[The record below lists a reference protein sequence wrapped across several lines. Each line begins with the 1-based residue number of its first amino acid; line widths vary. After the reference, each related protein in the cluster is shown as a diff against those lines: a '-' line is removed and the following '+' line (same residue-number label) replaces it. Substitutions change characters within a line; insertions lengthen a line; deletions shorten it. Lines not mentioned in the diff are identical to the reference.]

1 MKRWE
6 IRVIL
11 DDASAQASFV
21 DSAGFP
27 EIAMLEALS
36 SPVRWDGV
44 LFDEDDPEAG
54 VYTCV
59 APAHRIERV
68 LVREAPET
76 SKEPDAD
83 EEE

>member
-11 DDASAQASFV
+11 DDSSAQASFV
-21 DSAGFP
+21 DSKGFP

-44 LFDEDDPEAG
+44 LFEEDDPEVG

-68 LVREAPET
+68 LVREVIEDQE
-76 SKEPDAD
+76 EPNAD